1 VRVPGVHALFLEE
14 LANGGSKASP
24 CARAQAPHH
33 HILGTAC
40 LASKCPRLVSD
51 SDNRLAG
58 HGTWAHVG
66 TRGNGE
72 KLRRMMIG

>member
-1 VRVPGVHALFLEE
+1 MRVPGVHALILEE

-24 CARAQAPHH
+24 CARAQAPYH

-40 LASKCPRLVSD
+40 LASISPRLFPD
-51 SDNRLAG
+51 SDNMLAG

-72 KLRRMMIG
+72 KLRRMMTG